1 MEILSDATFKG
12 NVSINGGNFS
22 VTPKGKS
29 DYLMVTNSEPNGI
42 GSLTVL
48 GSEFITG
55 DLIVYPN
62 AKIRSQE
69 RNGSVTVDSGMT
81 INGDTTICGSFSVTR
96 AGWGALIE
104 TTKSD
109 ADKNIL
115 NFHATEFN
123 IFGDLSVNP
132 TSPRIATNVI
142 SDDGHRTYALK
153 VYGSEFVDGNLVVNK
168 NLYVNASGTDGGI
181 SLASVYITRWSDLN
195 NQLNFAK
202 ISTFTSP
209 SIPANCT
216 AFEFTGTAISDKN
229 KTHMIQV
236 QNTSTGKSV
245 IAETWM
251 TTNKKPAMSFAGCTS
266 TIAAGTYTA
275 MVI

>member
-48 GSEFITG
+48 GSEFIYG

-96 AGWGALIE
+96 AGWGAL
-104 TTKSD
+104 KSTWQKYSTSSVWSMN
-109 ADKNIL
+109 AMNY
-115 NFHATEFN
+115 FHH
-123 IFGDLSVNP
+123 S
-132 TSPRIATNVI
+132 
-142 SDDGHRTYALK
+142 
-153 VYGSEFVDGNLVVNK
+153 
-168 NLYVNASGTDGGI
+168 
-181 SLASVYITRWSDLN
+181 
-195 NQLNFAK
+195 
-202 ISTFTSP
+202 
-209 SIPANCT
+209 
-216 AFEFTGTAISDKN
+216 
-229 KTHMIQV
+229 
-236 QNTSTGKSV
+236 
-245 IAETWM
+245 
-251 TTNKKPAMSFAGCTS
+251 
-266 TIAAGTYTA
+266 
-275 MVI
+275 